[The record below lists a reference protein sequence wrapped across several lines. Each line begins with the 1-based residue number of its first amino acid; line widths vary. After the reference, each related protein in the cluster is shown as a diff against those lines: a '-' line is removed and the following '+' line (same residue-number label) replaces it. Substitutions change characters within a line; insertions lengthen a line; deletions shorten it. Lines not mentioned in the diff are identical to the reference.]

1 MITAAVL
8 ALTLTERFADIAKT
22 TSGRLGICAQAV
34 EEGAAQD
41 LNGGERFP
49 MQSVYK
55 LPIAMAVLDLVD
67 RGTLTLAQTIPLR
80 AGDVAGV
87 HFHSPLAERHPQ
99 GGIDISVRD
108 LIRAA
113 IVDSDGVASD
123 LLYERAGG
131 GGRVTAY
138 VRGLGITDMAIV
150 ATEREMA
157 KDEMAQYR
165 NFATPRAAVALLRAL
180 QQGRGLSPASRE
192 LLLRD
197 LADSTPGPN
206 RIKGRLPAGTSV
218 AHKTGTDATRNGL
231 TRATNDIGLVTLPDG
246 RHLAVAVFVK
256 DSTADEPTR
265 ERAIADAARAA
276 FDAWMA
282 R

>member
-55 LPIAMAVLDLVD
+55 LPIAM
-67 RGTLTLAQTIPLR
+67 TLAQTIPLR